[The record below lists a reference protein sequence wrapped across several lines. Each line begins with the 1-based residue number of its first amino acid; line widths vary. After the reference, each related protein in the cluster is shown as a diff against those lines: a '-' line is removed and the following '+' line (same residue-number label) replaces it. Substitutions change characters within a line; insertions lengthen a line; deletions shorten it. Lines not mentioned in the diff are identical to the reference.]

1 LHQDGA
7 VDQRVTFGVFEF
19 EPTLGTLSRNG
30 RPVRL
35 QRQPAKMLAALVAQ
49 PGEIVERAALQA
61 AIWGSE
67 TNVDFER
74 GLNFCAAQI
83 RAALRDSAAS
93 PRYIETLPRRG
104 YRFIAPVQ
112 SAVATAPRATGSG
125 LRATEP
131 ANVAAIDRPRAL
143 PRARLLTIAG
153 ILVILAVVGWTVL
166 GLRAGQDPP
175 RIVVVPFDNETGSPD
190 FDRVSKNLSDA
201 TVARFA
207 TPERMPKLRVI
218 GNAADVRFTFVP
230 RDLKAIG
237 ESLEARYILLGQV
250 KRDDRQVRVIA
261 HLIRTSDQTHLWAN
275 PYDRVVLDLPAQAQL
290 AEAIAA
296 AVMDRIARD

>member
-1 LHQDGA
+1 

-19 EPTLGTLSRNG
+19 EPTSGTLWRNG

-35 QRQPAKMLAALVAQ
+35 QRQPARMLAAVVAQ

-74 GLNFCAAQI
+74 GLNFCAAHI

-93 PRYIETLPRRG
+93 PRYIETLPQRG
-104 YRFIAPVQ
+104 YRFIAPLQ
-112 SAVATAPRATGSG
+112 FAEATSPKATGYGPRATG
-125 LRATEP
+125 LAI
-131 ANVAAIDRPRAL
+131 AAVLA
-143 PRARLLTIAG
+143 
-153 ILVILAVVGWTVL
+153 ILAAVGWTVH
-166 GLRAGQDPP
+166 GSRAGSDVP

-201 TVARFA
+201 AVARLA

-275 PYDRVVLDLPAQAQL
+275 PYDRVVLDLPVQAEL

>member
-1 LHQDGA
+1 M
-7 VDQRVTFGVFEF
+7 FGVFEF
-19 EPTLGTLSRNG
+19 EPISGTLSRNG

-112 SAVATAPRATGSG
+112 PAVATA
-125 LRATEP
+125 
-131 ANVAAIDRPRAL
+131 PRAL

-175 RIVVVPFDNETGSPD
+175 RIVVVPFDNETGSLD

-261 HLIRTSDQTHLWAN
+261 HLIRASDQTHLWAN
-275 PYDRVVLDLPAQAQL
+275 PYDRVILDLPAQAQL

-296 AVMDRIARD
+296 AVMDRISRD

>member
-19 EPTLGTLSRNG
+19 EPTSGTLSRNG

-49 PGEIVERAALQA
+49 PGEIVERAALHA

-112 SAVATAPRATGSG
+112 FAEATAPKATGYG
-125 LRATEP
+125 
-131 ANVAAIDRPRAL
+131 PRAVGL
-143 PRARLLTIAG
+143 AIAAV
-153 ILVILAVVGWTVL
+153 LAILAAVGWTVH
-166 GLRAGQDPP
+166 GSRGGSDVP

-201 TVARFA
+201 TVARLA
-207 TPERMPKLRVI
+207 TPERMSKLRVI

-275 PYDRVVLDLPAQAQL
+275 PYDRVFLDLPAQAQL

-296 AVMDRIARD
+296 AVIDRIARD